1 MNITK
6 ILAGLLLVIAVGLG
20 ISAWVLS
27 RQSNR
32 PVAQVAAPAPE
43 QAVTKPTTEQHD
55 VVVAAKAIA
64 AGQRIAAEDVKVIQ
78 MPAAVATSF
87 ATTDL
92 VVGRTTV
99 MALPADAPLFDQQ
112 LINGLALQL
121 ESGQRAVS
129 VAIKESMAAGN
140 HVRPGDFVDV
150 FFTLDGKNEHA
161 VVDTQA
167 RLLLA
172 RSRILAYGP
181 ASVENPP
188 LSAAAQRKA
197 QQESENSATTR
208 RGSASGNANRENQS
222 GPSNANT
229 AVLAVS
235 LEDVERLTLAEKYG
249 QLTLALRHP
258 DDTAVPDPALF
269 AALPTVLQPAA
280 GRLKKGET
288 LQGADRS
295 FAGLR
300 FKDLATG
307 ADTKNARNPQA
318 VRAPQITTARAP
330 VPAPRPAPQNT
341 VEMHQGSAV
350 QTVSY

>member
-6 ILAGLLLVIAVGLG
+6 ILAGLMLVIAVGLG

-32 PVAQVAAPAPE
+32 QVAQVATPAPE
-43 QAVTKPTTEQHD
+43 QAPAKPTTEQHD

-64 AGQRIAAEDVKVIQ
+64 AGQRIAAEDVKVVQ

-129 VAIKESMAAGN
+129 VAVKESMAAGN

-188 LSAAAQRKA
+188 LSAAAQRL
-197 QQESENSATTR
+197 SGSR
-208 RGSASGNANRENQS
+208 RALSAS
-222 GPSNANT
+222 SNW
-229 AVLAVS
+229 S
-235 LEDVERLTLAEKYG
+235 YSR
-249 QLTLALRHP
+249 
-258 DDTAVPDPALF
+258 
-269 AALPTVLQPAA
+269 
-280 GRLKKGET
+280 
-288 LQGADRS
+288 RS
-295 FAGLR
+295 R
-300 FKDLATG
+300 
-307 ADTKNARNPQA
+307 
-318 VRAPQITTARAP
+318 ARARSRADSTLSSKALSSS
-330 VPAPRPAPQNT
+330 V
-341 VEMHQGSAV
+341 M
-350 QTVSY
+350 